1 MSLLC
6 TLGLGGEVARVQV
19 AFTHLGGD
27 GLAGGVDGQFGE
39 VHRVGTHVGD
49 VSRFVEALCH
59 HHRLCHGEAQ
69 LAGGL
74 LLEGRGGEG
83 GGGAFLQRAR
93 GDVADGE
100 GGVLAAFQE
109 AACLFLGL
117 EAVLQ
122 FGLHLHRLAVGVG
135 YGEDGCHAVG
145 RFAVEGLYLAFALG
159 DEAYGHRLYA
169 AGREGGL
176 HLAPQH
182 GRQLKAHDAVQDA
195 ACLLGVHQVQV
206 DLARMLDG
214 AQDSVLGDF
223 VEDDA
228 PRVFGLQSQHLV
240 QVPGDGLSLAVLIGC
255 EPDGF
260 GFGRFFLQVGD
271 ELLLVCRNFV
281 LRLEVVVD
289 VDAEIFFP

>member
-1 MSLLC
+1 M
-6 TLGLGGEVARVQV
+6 
-19 AFTHLGGD
+19 
-27 GLAGGVDGQFGE
+27 
-39 VHRVGTHVGD
+39 
-49 VSRFVEALCH
+49 
-59 HHRLCHGEAQ
+59 
-69 LAGGL
+69 
-74 LLEGRGGEG
+74 
-83 GGGAFLQRAR
+83 
-93 GDVADGE
+93 
-100 GGVLAAFQE
+100 
-109 AACLFLGL
+109 CLFLGL

-182 GRQLKAHDAVQDA
+182 GRQLKAHDTVQDA

-214 AQDSVLGDF
+214 AQDGVLGDF

-240 QVPGDGLSLAVLIGC
+240 QVPGNGLSLAVLIGC